1 MSASLPTPAARPP
14 QARSIPLLGAIPWMA
29 RDALGFF
36 LNSALELG
44 PVVELNLLRA
54 RTYLVT
60 EPEDVKHILVD
71 NNKNYLKAYDV
82 TKPVLGD
89 GLLTSDGD
97 LWLRQRR
104 LMQPSFSRQMMG
116 EYLPAMEQ
124 ATRETIEKWRAQ
136 PAQAR
141 DISAEMMLLTQT
153 IILRTMFSA
162 DIGAQA
168 KEITA
173 DFSTTLE
180 YFNSFLL
187 SPGEFV
193 HKLPTPTNL
202 RFKAAT
208 RRLEELV
215 YRIIA
220 ERRKKGSLERRDLLS
235 AMMEARDP
243 ETGAVMSDKQ
253 MRDEVMTIFLAG
265 HETTAS
271 LLGWSI
277 YLLSKHP
284 QVESRVRA
292 ELQQTLA
299 GRAPTYEETNK
310 LTFMRQMFD
319 EALRLYPPAWMFARI
334 LAQEDK
340 LGGYTLPPKA
350 VILVS
355 PYVTQRLPAYWDAPE
370 QFKPERFTAEQ
381 VNARPRYAYFP
392 FGGGPRQCI
401 GMPFALMEAPLILAM
416 LMQAFTFQPLPG
428 EKARARPV
436 GTLRPGPFR
445 MTLTPLSTA

>member
-1 MSASLPTPAARPP
+1 MSEKHATTSTRPP
-14 QARSIPLLGAIPWMA
+14 RARSLPLLGSIPWMA

-36 LNSALELG
+36 LNSALDFG

-60 EPEDVKHILVD
+60 EPEDVKRILVD

-116 EYLPAMEQ
+116 EYLPIMEQ
-124 ATRETIEKWRAQ
+124 ATRETIQKWQAQ
-136 PAQAR
+136 PDIAR
-141 DISAEMMLLTQT
+141 DIAAEMMTLTQT

-162 DIGAQA
+162 DIGDRS
-168 KEITA
+168 KEITE
-173 DFSTTLE
+173 DFSTALE

-220 ERRKKGSLERRDLLS
+220 ERRKTGSPERRDLLS

-243 ETGAVMSDKQ
+243 ETGAAMSDKQ

-271 LLGWSI
+271 LLGWTF
-277 YLLSKHP
+277 YLLSGHP
-284 QVESRVRA
+284 QAEAAVRA
-292 ELQQTLA
+292 ELQQVLA
-299 GRAPTYEETNK
+299 GRAPTFEETGK
-310 LTFMRQMFD
+310 LTFMRQVFD

-334 LAQEDK
+334 LEKEDT
-340 LGGYTLPPKA
+340 LGGFTLPAKA

-355 PYVTQRLPAYWDAPE
+355 PYVTHRLPAYWDAPGA
-370 QFKPERFTAEQ
+370 FRPERFTAEQ

-416 LMQAFTFQPLPG
+416 LMQAFSFRLLPG
-428 EKARARPV
+428 ETAAARPV
-436 GTLRPGPFR
+436 GTLRPGSFR
-445 MTLTPLSTA
+445 MALTPLP